1 MKKKGRR
8 LLQRL
13 CGVIAGAIAFT
24 AFQAAGIAGNTDS
37 LSSFNAGAAAVLDAE
52 PEDTPENA
60 SDHSDS
66 EGTKK
71 DSDKTESS
79 DEDDSEKSDLVMA
92 NVKDAVNVREEADE
106 NSDKVGKL
114 YNDCGGEIPE
124 RSNGWTKLKSGN
136 LVGWTKDEYLV
147 FGKEAEEMAEDV
159 GNLVAT
165 IQTNALR
172 VRKEPSEDAGVYG
185 LLSKNEEVEAI
196 EVIDDDWVSVDYEG
210 DVGYI
215 SAEYAK
221 VEFMIDSGETMEEIK
236 IREKKEKEEK
246 AKATQ
251 QRAMEAAAEQAPLI
265 NENLGAVQAATA
277 EDVLLAALIQCEA
290 GSQPYE
296 GQLAVGA
303 VVMNRVRSGGYP
315 NTISEVIYAS
325 GQFPPA
331 RNGAVE
337 RKIEKGVKASCL
349 QAAQE
354 AIAGVSN
361 VGTATHFRRAGGHDG
376 IVIGS
381 HVFW

>member
-8 LLQRL
+8 LLHRL

-37 LSSFNAGAAAVLDAE
+37 LNSLNAGAAAVLDAE

-66 EGTKK
+66 ESTKK
-71 DSDKTESS
+71 DSEKTESS
-79 DEDDSEKSDLVMA
+79 DEDDSEKSNLVMA
-92 NVKDAVNVREEADE
+92 NVKDAVNVRKEADE
-106 NSDKVGKL
+106 DSDKVGKL
-114 YNDCGGEIPE
+114 YNDCGGEILE
-124 RSNGWTKLKSGN
+124 RRNGWTKLKSGN
-136 LVGWTKDEYLV
+136 LVGWTKDDYLV

-165 IQTNALR
+165 VQTDALR
-172 VRKEPSEDAGVYG
+172 VRKEPAEDAGVYG

-215 SAEYAK
+215 AAEYAK

-246 AKATQ
+246 AKATK
-251 QRAMEAAAEQAPLI
+251 QRALEAAAEQAPLI

-290 GSQPYE
+290 GTQPYE

-337 RKIEKGVKASCL
+337 RKIENGVKASCL

-361 VGTATHFRRAGGHDG
+361 VGTATHFRRAGNHDG